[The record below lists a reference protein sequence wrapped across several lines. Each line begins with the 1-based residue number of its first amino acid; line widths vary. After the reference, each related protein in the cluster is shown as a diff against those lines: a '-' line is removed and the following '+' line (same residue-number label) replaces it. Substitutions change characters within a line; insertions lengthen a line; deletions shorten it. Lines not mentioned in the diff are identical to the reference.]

1 MSIAEMSCADRRDFL
16 KELVLQYFE
25 KKAKLLEY
33 VLHYMGNAIPWSA
46 SCLHHTTSYNLQAFV
61 NKHS

>member
-1 MSIAEMSCADRRDFL
+1 MSIAEMSYADGRDFW
-16 KELVLQYFE
+16 KEVVSQYYE
-25 KKAKLLEY
+25 KKVKLLEY
-33 VLHYMGNAIPWSA
+33 VLHYMGNAVPWSA

>member
-1 MSIAEMSCADRRDFL
+1 MSHAGRRDFL
-16 KELVLQYFE
+16 KEVVSQYFGK

-33 VLHYMGNAIPWSA
+33 VLHYMGNAVPWSA
-46 SCLHHTTSYNLQAFV
+46 SCLHHTTPYNLQAFV